1 MTYYCQCKLQPLSYL
16 RSLLM
21 LYSLRHIAPQ
31 RKFAHALHLDIFEH
45 LIPPTLIGDVLTETQ
60 GWEEREKAL
69 NMPMVIALIIA
80 MGLFAS
86 CSIPHVLH
94 KIAQGLRY
102 IWPDPR
108 LRLPGASA
116 ISQRRQQLGV
126 LPLRRLFERVCQ
138 PRATQET
145 PGAFAFGLRLMAIDS
160 TVEKVADTFAN
171 ALTFGSPSNQHGTA
185 AYPQVRGIYLLECAT
200 HLIVDALFRPYRPH
214 ELQGAFALLRSIQPG
229 MLVLL
234 DRGFH
239 SARLIQVIRALRAH
253 VLGRLSSPVVP
264 RYLRQLCDGTYLAY
278 LYPEDDTGKQQGQ
291 PLLVRIIEY
300 RLEDPQR
307 PGHGELHRLVTTLL
321 NPRTVGATELI
332 VCYHERWEIET
343 AIDDIDT
350 HQRLCDYTLRSQTPE
365 GVEQELYGVLLG
377 YYAVRALML
386 QAAEQVGL
394 DSDRIS
400 FTHAI
405 TLVTDALHEFQQT
418 APEQH
423 EELTQRLLS
432 ELRDP
437 LLPVRRW
444 RSNPRVC
451 KQAGSKFP
459 RTRPEHR
466 HVPKLEHAFAEVI
479 VLVTCST
486 RYYGPQPFKPFKRI
500 QRIVLLI

>member
-1 MTYYCQCKLQPLSYL
+1 MTYYSAYKVNTLSYT

-21 LYSLRHIAPQ
+21 FYSLRHIAPES
-31 RKFAHALHLDIFEH
+31 KFAHLLHLDIFEH
-45 LIPPTLIGDVLTETQ
+45 IIAPSLIGEVLTETQ
-60 GWEEREKAL
+60 SWEEREKSL
-69 NMPMVIALIIA
+69 NMPMVIAIIIA

-86 CSIPHVLH
+86 CSIPHVLR
-94 KIAQGLRY
+94 KLAQGLRY

-116 ISQRRQQLGV
+116 ISQRRKQLGV
-126 LPLRRLFERVCQ
+126 KPLRRLFERVCQ
-138 PRATQET
+138 PRASKET

-171 ALTFGSPSNQHGTA
+171 ALTFGTPSNQHGSA

-200 HLIVDALFRPYRPH
+200 HLIVDALFRPYRPN
-214 ELQGAFALLRSIQPG
+214 ELQGAFGLLRSIRPG

-253 VLGRLSSPVVP
+253 VLGRLASNVVP
-264 RYLRQLCDGTYLAY
+264 RYLRQLADGSYLAY
-278 LYPEDDTGKQQGQ
+278 LYPEDDTGKQVGK

-300 RLEDPQR
+300 TINDPQR
-307 PGHGELHRLVTTLL
+307 PGHGEVHRLVTTLL
-321 NPRTVGATELI
+321 NPRTVGAMDLI
-332 VCYHERWEIET
+332 QCYHERWEIET

-350 HQRLCDYTLRSQTPE
+350 HQRLCDYTLRSQTPD

-394 DSDRIS
+394 DSDRLS

-405 TLVTDALHEFQQT
+405 TLVTDAIHEFQQT
-418 APEQH
+418 VPEQR
-423 EELTQRLLS
+423 EDLTQRLLS
-432 ELRDP
+432 DLRDP
-437 LLPVRRW
+437 LLPPRRL

-479 VLVTCST
+479 VLLTCST
-486 RYYGPQPFKPFKRI
+486 RYHGPQPIKPFKRI
-500 QRIVLLI
+500 QRIVLRI